1 MTELP
6 IWVSPLDLEILCNQI
21 NLSANSMDISAA
33 QTVEEK
39 LEYLHTAPG
48 NEILRLLHTA
58 IDSPRLPLLY
68 LAELCSEDR
77 ITVTAARASLLAW
90 VVTNETQVPRELQLR
105 ACLAKYHGHDPL
117 INAGTGSGKTLPIA
131 LNLLLDNPSENG
143 ISLTISPLKR
153 LQVTQVL
160 SILLSI
166 NLVIRNW

>member
-6 IWVSPLDLEILCNQI
+6 IWVSPLDLKILCNQI
-21 NLSANSMDISAA
+21 NLSTNSMDISAA

-39 LEYLHTAPG
+39 LEYLHTTPG
-48 NEILRLLHTA
+48 NKILRLLHTV
-58 IDSPRLPLLY
+58 IDSPWLPLLY
-68 LAELCSEDR
+68 LAELCNEDW
-77 ITVTAARASLLAW
+77 IMAARASLLAW

-105 ACLAKYHGHDPL
+105 ACLATYHGHDSL
-117 INAGTGSGKTLPIA
+117 INAGTGSGKTLSIA
-131 LNLLLDNPSENG
+131 LNLLLDDPSENG
-143 ISLTISPLKR
+143 ISLTFSLLKR